1 MNIQGYQKLTLLDFP
16 GKVACTVFTGGCN
29 LRCPFCHNGS
39 LVRAPGAHEN
49 ALEEVLAYLRKRRG
63 LLDAVC
69 ISGGEPLLQPDLA
82 AFILQLK
89 EMGYLVKLDTNG
101 ALPQVLQPLLTAG
114 LPDYVAMDVKSS
126 PAGYPLATGIAAD
139 ASAFLQSI
147 ELIRQSGIPHEFRT
161 TVVKGIHKEQ
171 DLVAIARVLGD
182 ETYFLQG
189 FVDSGDLLGEG
200 CAAFS
205 PQEMQAMLDAVRIHT
220 PRAALRGVK

>member
-101 ALPQVLQPLLTAG
+101 ALPQVLQPLLTEG

-171 DLVAIARVLGD
+171 DLVAIARLLGD

>member
-39 LVRAPGAHEN
+39 LVREPGAHEN

-101 ALPQVLQPLLTAG
+101 ALPQVLQPLLTEG

-171 DLVAIARVLGD
+171 DLVAIARLLGD

>member
-16 GKVACTVFTGGCN
+16 GKVACTIFTGGCN

>member
-101 ALPQVLQPLLTAG
+101 ALPQVLQPLLAAG

-171 DLVAIARVLGD
+171 DLVAIASLLGD

>member
-101 ALPQVLQPLLTAG
+101 ALPQVLQPLLTEG

-171 DLVAIARVLGD
+171 DLVAIASLLGD

>member
-101 ALPQVLQPLLTAG
+101 ALPQVLQPLLTEG
-114 LPDYVAMDVKSS
+114 LPDYITTLPKWCQCSYVKVCVANFF
-126 PAGYPLATGIAAD
+126 I
-139 ASAFLQSI
+139 
-147 ELIRQSGIPHEFRT
+147 
-161 TVVKGIHKEQ
+161 
-171 DLVAIARVLGD
+171 
-182 ETYFLQG
+182 
-189 FVDSGDLLGEG
+189 
-200 CAAFS
+200 
-205 PQEMQAMLDAVRIHT
+205 
-220 PRAALRGVK
+220 

>member
-82 AFILQLK
+82 AYILQLK

-171 DLVAIARVLGD
+171 DLVAIARLLGD

>member
-171 DLVAIARVLGD
+171 DLVAIARLLGD